1 MHTGLL
7 PHQGPL
13 FYVQHTVFYARH
25 AVAHH
30 VVVVEHAAVP
40 VLCIVR
46 HGRIGPLP
54 AASNAAAKTQLG
66 QSPIERSGIVR
77 GDEEVFLVHGF
88 GLERPCAV
96 PLKPELLCITKAFCI
111 SSCGIIRRTFSQVS
125 RSLPL
130 GVWTRYQRTRPCW
143 LLVVAPLNAPGSFS
157 WRRAV
162 CSMFSP
168 PLLDLRCTQM
178 QGRLEQASRSQLG
191 AVAKVQVFV
200 SFDVAHYTS
209 KLLTFSQITQIAAR
223 TDTSPYA
230 STKTCT
236 FLHNK
241 KSRPNQRLFF
251 YR

>member
-1 MHTGLL
+1 MRQPKLNWAKAL
-7 PHQGPL
+7 SS
-13 FYVQHTVFYARH
+13 A
-25 AVAHH
+25 
-30 VVVVEHAAVP
+30 
-40 VLCIVR
+40 
-46 HGRIGPLP
+46 
-54 AASNAAAKTQLG
+54 AASCVATKKYSLYMG
-66 QSPIERSGIVR
+66 
-77 GDEEVFLVHGF
+77 LVWSDHAPSRLNQNSF
-88 GLERPCAV
+88 
-96 PLKPELLCITKAFCI
+96 CITKAFCI

-130 GVWTRYQRTRPCW
+130 GVWTRYQQTRPCW

-162 CSMFSP
+162 CSKFSP

>member
-1 MHTGLL
+1 MRQPKLNWAKAL
-7 PHQGPL
+7 SS
-13 FYVQHTVFYARH
+13 R
-25 AVAHH
+25 
-30 VVVVEHAAVP
+30 
-40 VLCIVR
+40 
-46 HGRIGPLP
+46 
-54 AASNAAAKTQLG
+54 AASRVATKKYSLYMG
-66 QSPIERSGIVR
+66 
-77 GDEEVFLVHGF
+77 LVWSDQAPSRLNQNSF
-88 GLERPCAV
+88 
-96 PLKPELLCITKAFCI
+96 CITKAFCI

>member
-1 MHTGLL
+1 MRQPKLNWAKAL
-7 PHQGPL
+7 SS
-13 FYVQHTVFYARH
+13 A
-25 AVAHH
+25 
-30 VVVVEHAAVP
+30 
-40 VLCIVR
+40 
-46 HGRIGPLP
+46 
-54 AASNAAAKTQLG
+54 AASCVATKKYSLYMG
-66 QSPIERSGIVR
+66 
-77 GDEEVFLVHGF
+77 LVWSDHAPSRLNQNSF
-88 GLERPCAV
+88 
-96 PLKPELLCITKAFCI
+96 CITKAFCI

-191 AVAKVQVFV
+191 VVANVQVFV

>member
-1 MHTGLL
+1 MRQPKLNWAKAL
-7 PHQGPL
+7 SS
-13 FYVQHTVFYARH
+13 R
-25 AVAHH
+25 
-30 VVVVEHAAVP
+30 
-40 VLCIVR
+40 
-46 HGRIGPLP
+46 
-54 AASNAAAKTQLG
+54 AASRVATKKYSLYMG
-66 QSPIERSGIVR
+66 
-77 GDEEVFLVHGF
+77 LVWSDQAPSRLNQNSF
-88 GLERPCAV
+88 
-96 PLKPELLCITKAFCI
+96 CITKAFCI

-209 KLLTFSQITQIAAR
+209 NFKPFSLIAQITAR
-223 TDTSPYA
+223 ADTSPYP

-241 KSRPNQRLFF
+241 KSRSSSGFFSFGHEKRRLSFMDG
-251 YR
+251 RLC